1 MRTAV
6 GLMSSLL
13 RRDAPVATGTT
24 ALFMMDEN
32 FLLYKKRALELL
44 DLMKAHA
51 KPWLLD
57 VFSSANAIKKY
68 DIRQFVELGVE
79 WIWLGLESGS
89 PPGRPFAAVERA
101 P

>member
-13 RRDAPVATGTT
+13 RRDAPVATG
-24 ALFMMDEN
+24 
-32 FLLYKKRALELL
+32 
-44 DLMKAHA
+44 
-51 KPWLLD
+51 
-57 VFSSANAIKKY
+57 
-68 DIRQFVELGVE
+68 QFVELGVE